1 VKPMRMIKAGRFSH
15 LNRTISCISLVFLT
29 LVLTACSTD
38 PVARRQ
44 KFIAKGD
51 QEVAKGKL
59 PEAIIFYSNA
69 IQADKSSAEAHFKL
83 AKCYIKQKSW
93 LNALQELRK
102 TLENQPTNE
111 EAQLE
116 LGRLLLGG
124 GKAREARDLAVQ
136 ILTSNPKN
144 ADAQLL
150 LAESDAFLGNLED
163 AATEAKATI
172 SLVPD
177 RSSAYIALGLIQER
191 LRAVGEAEQN
201 LKQALSMD
209 KTTNAPLM
217 TLGGFYERQRRW
229 PEAEKEFQAAIQLAP
244 KDPLPRAALAGLY
257 VNQGREDLAEKT
269 LEEGKKEL
277 GDNPDAFRMLG
288 DFYLARGENSKAL
301 DEFAASSVQHPND
314 IQLRKTYIQLLILN
328 DRIDDAAQLN
338 AEILKKT
345 PQDPAAQILQGQI
358 LLHQKKVD
366 EALTS
371 FQQGLKGA
379 PDNAFGH
386 YELGVAYAEK
396 GKLEQAEGEWREA
409 VRLRPALPQA
419 WRALA
424 DVALRRQDW
433 HNLEEI
439 SDQLKKYA
447 PRSPEGY
454 LEHATARFN
463 QGDPA
468 GAEIDLKTLL
478 TLAPQSPV
486 AYVKLGQMR
495 AAQRRWQE
503 GEAYYRQALERD
515 SHSLD
520 AVSGLADIYF
530 RQNRPADALK
540 VVREQIDRDPNNPA
554 LYLLQGQS
562 FLRANQSVEAEK
574 ALQRAA
580 DLDKKNPVIL
590 GMLAQSQAKNGE
602 TDQAIVTYQRA
613 IQLSPDEPRL
623 YLALGTSYEKQ
634 GNWQEA
640 QVAYQKVL
648 SLKPDE
654 PLASNNLAYLLLEHG
669 GNTNVA
675 LTLAQAARKGLPDLP
690 NSADTLGWAYFNS
703 GAFSVAAPLFE
714 DAIKKV
720 PNNQTY
726 RYHLGLT
733 YKKLNDSSR
742 AKVELE
748 KAINLNPTSP
758 LADQARRALS
768 ELTGG

>member
-1 VKPMRMIKAGRFSH
+1 MKQMHIIEPVRFSH
-15 LNRTISCISLVFLT
+15 FIRTLTCFSLIFLT
-29 LVLTACSTD
+29 LTLTGCTTD
-38 PVARRQ
+38 PVAKRQ

-69 IQADKSSAEAHFKL
+69 IQVDKSSAEAHFKL

-93 LNALQELRK
+93 GNARQELEK
-102 TLENQPTNE
+102 AVENQPGNE

-124 GKAREARDLAVQ
+124 GKAREARDHGVQ
-136 ILTSNPKN
+136 IITGNPKN

-150 LAESDAFLGNLED
+150 VAESDAFLGNLKD
-163 AATEAKATI
+163 AATEAQGAI
-172 SLVPD
+172 NLAPD
-177 RSSAYIALGLIQER
+177 RPSGYIALGLIQER
-191 LRAVGEAEQN
+191 LGQLDEAEQN
-201 LKQALSMD
+201 LKHAFSLD
-209 KTTNAPLM
+209 KATNTPLM

-229 PEAEKEFQAAIQLAP
+229 PEAEKQFQVAIQLAP

-269 LEEGKKEL
+269 LEEGKKDL
-277 GDNPDAFRMLG
+277 GDNPDAYRMLG
-288 DFYLARGENSKAL
+288 DYYLARGESTKAL
-301 DEFAASSVQHPND
+301 DEFAAISVQHPD
-314 IQLRKTYIQLLILN
+314 DLQLRKTYIQLLILN

-338 AEILKKT
+338 GEILKKN

-366 EALTS
+366 DALTS

-386 YELGVAYAEK
+386 YELGVAYGEK

-424 DVALRRQDW
+424 DVALQHQDW
-433 HNLEEI
+433 RNLEEI
-439 SDQLKKYA
+439 SDQSKKYA

-463 QGDPA
+463 QGDAA
-468 GAEIDLKTLL
+468 GAETDLKTLL
-478 TLAPQSPV
+478 ALAPQSPM
-486 AYVKLGQMR
+486 AYVKLGQLR
-495 AAQRRWQE
+495 ATQRRWKE
-503 GEAYYRQALERD
+503 GEAYYRQALALD
-515 SHSLD
+515 SHSLE
-520 AVSGLADIYF
+520 AVSGLTDIYF
-530 RQNRPADALK
+530 RQNRTADALK

-562 FLRANQSVEAEK
+562 FLRVNQSGEAEK
-574 ALQRAA
+574 ALLRATE
-580 DLDKKNPVIL
+580 LDKKNAFTL
-590 GMLAQSQAKNGE
+590 GLLGQAQAGNGE
-602 TDQAIVTYQRA
+602 TDQAILTYQRA

-623 YLALGTSYEKQ
+623 YLALGSSYEKQ

-640 QVAYQKVL
+640 QTAYQKVL

-669 GNTNVA
+669 GNANVA

-690 NSADTLGWAYFNS
+690 NSADTLGWAYYNN

-720 PNNQTY
+720 PENQTY

-733 YKKLNDSSR
+733 YKKLNDKTR
-742 AKVELE
+742 AKAQFE
-748 KAINLNPTSP
+748 KAITLDPNSAVAG
-758 LADQARRALS
+758 LARQALS
-768 ELTGG
+768 ELTGT